1 MADDLGMEGKDIRR
15 NLDELINRRN
25 QISHRADRPDEQ
37 AQPPETTDAHG
48 LRQITFAWVNYK
60 VNVAKSVIN
69 ASANRFEEALKV
81 LENQLQQEQ
90 EQRLARDTLPPKEP

>member
-1 MADDLGMEGKDIRR
+1 
-15 NLDELINRRN
+15 
-25 QISHRADRPDEQ
+25 
-37 AQPPETTDAHG
+37 
-48 LRQITFAWVNYK
+48 VNYK